1 MPRPLSLKTDVPRTR
16 KRHKASDKDSL
27 DGASSNHHS
36 SSQTSQPPKQKKRNS
51 KSDSHSFNGDY
62 DIDYNEHSVNENSVS
77 DVILLDERKVLM
89 TLYQPNQNNIN
100 SKLESP
106 KRGLQHQIPKDYDFT
121 APYMIKRPRK
131 SKYDITEMAP
141 PKSILET
148 LGIEVPGPGGNGK
161 LLVLFLF

>member
-77 DVILLDERKVLM
+77 DVILLDE
-89 TLYQPNQNNIN
+89 
-100 SKLESP
+100 E
-106 KRGLQHQIPKDYDFT
+106 
-121 APYMIKRPRK
+121 
-131 SKYDITEMAP
+131 KY
-141 PKSILET
+141 
-148 LGIEVPGPGGNGK
+148 
-161 LLVLFLF
+161 